1 MSAVLHPMG
10 SVLVAMSDARN
21 IVSRPGGAQFFSD
34 GQTMAQISYPDGGVG
49 KLVLAKL

>member
-34 GQTMAQISYPDGGVG
+34 GQKNGTDLCTEGGLEIS
-49 KLVLAKL
+49 LA